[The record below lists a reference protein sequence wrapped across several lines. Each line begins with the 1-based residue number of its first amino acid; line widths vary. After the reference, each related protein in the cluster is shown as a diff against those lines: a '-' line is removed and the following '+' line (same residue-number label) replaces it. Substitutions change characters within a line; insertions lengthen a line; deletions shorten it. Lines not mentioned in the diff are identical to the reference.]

1 MTQAIRF
8 HETGG
13 PDVLKFED
21 VEVGNPCE
29 GEVRVRVEAIG
40 LNRAEVMFRY
50 GEYLEDPKLPAGL
63 GYEGAGVVE
72 AVGSGVDGIAEGDE
86 VSVMPAFSMNDYHF
100 YAEQAVVPAYAV
112 TPRPN
117 GLDAVQASAVW
128 MPYLTAYGALVDIGG
143 LSKGEAVLIPAA
155 SSSVGLAAIQI
166 ANHIGAISIA
176 ATRTAAKA
184 DALRKAGAA
193 YVIVTEEQDLAA
205 EVMRITGDAGARLA
219 FDPVAGPMVDTLAN
233 AMGPGGTIFEYG
245 ALSGDATPFP
255 LFAALGKG
263 LSVRGYTLFEVIGD
277 AERLERAKGFIY
289 EGVEAGDLVPT
300 VDRTFDFAE
309 MVDAHRYMESNQQL
323 GKIVVTVG

>member
-8 HETGG
+8 HETGA

-21 VEVGNPCE
+21 VEVGNPGE

-50 GEYLEDPKLPAGL
+50 GQYLEDPKLPAGL

-72 AVGSGVDGIAEGDE
+72 AVGAGVEGIAEGE
-86 VSVMPAFSMNDYHF
+86 SVSVMPAFSMNDYNF
-100 YAEQAVVPAYAV
+100 YAEQAIVPAHAV
-112 TPRPN
+112 TPRPK

-128 MPYLTAYGALVDIGG
+128 MPYLTAYGALIDLGN
-143 LSKGEAVLIPAA
+143 LSKGEAIVIPAA

-166 ANHIGAISIA
+166 ANSVGAISIA

-184 DALRKAGAA
+184 DALREAGAA
-193 YVIVTEEQDLAA
+193 HVIVTEEQDLAA
-205 EVMRITGDAGARLA
+205 EVMKITDNAGARLA
-219 FDPVAGPMVDTLAN
+219 FDPVAGPMVETLAN
-233 AMGPGGTIFEYG
+233 AMGQGGTIFEYG

-263 LSVRGYTLFEVIGD
+263 LSVRGYTLFEVVGD
-277 AERLERAKGFIY
+277 GERLERAKDFIY
-289 EGVEAGDLVPT
+289 KGIEAGDLVPT

-309 MVDAHRYMESNQQL
+309 MVEAHKYMESNQQL